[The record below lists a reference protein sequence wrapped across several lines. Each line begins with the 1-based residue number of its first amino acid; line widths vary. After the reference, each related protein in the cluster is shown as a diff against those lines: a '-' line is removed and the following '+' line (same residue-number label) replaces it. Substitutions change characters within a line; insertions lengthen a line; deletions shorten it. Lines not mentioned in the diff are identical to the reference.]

1 MTDAPPPVAVRTT
14 ARLVL
19 LLAAVTALTAE
30 LVRASGPLL
39 DRAFTSGV
47 VLAGV
52 TAVGTYAAAGL
63 LLGLLCLRRGVS
75 GSPLLTGTVALVVLR
90 LAVQGTDGNLRL
102 VLGLLSVALSL
113 AVLVLTAALAARS
126 SGRVVVAGVAGG
138 LAVAA
143 GLDLVWTTWEPVWR
157 PGAWA
162 WVPVVL
168 LGVVAVLLAAGLRG
182 LPPAPSVRGLWLVGP
197 YLGLAVM
204 TVANPAF
211 LASQTGLPLWTAGP
225 LLLVPTAVVAVLLVL
240 PVVRTPRAPT
250 WTDGLLVLVLGGAA
264 AGVFFG
270 ATWPG
275 DLGAGRTVLVVVCLL
290 LLATGAPLTLAR
302 ALTRPAH
309 EQRPSRLA
317 CAAACAGLGVILPL
331 LVYQLDYD
339 VPLGVPNALVPVL
352 VAVLLALMAARAR
365 HLARTAAA
373 DDLVVSTS
381 GAPLRAQLTLAVVC
395 TALLVVGTVAVLP
408 PTSQS
413 SVDASAAP
421 GTGAAPEVRLLDWNL
436 HYGVSAD
443 PGVELDEIVDVVRT
457 SGAEV
462 VTLQEV
468 SRGWVMGGGADMA
481 TYLEQQLGMHAVFV
495 PAADRQFGNMVLWDD
510 ALGAGTDVVK
520 TALPYGAGPQRRSAT
535 SVTLDVDGAP
545 LRVTSVHLQH
555 RMGNIDT
562 RLDQIATLL
571 AAQPTSGA
579 QVVAGDLNAEPGWP
593 EVALLESSG
602 LTSAVD
608 SAGDP
613 DVHTYP
619 SDAPTSRID
628 WVFGTGVTFSDVEV
642 LDARQS
648 DHRPVLATITL
659 D

>member
-1 MTDAPPPVAVRTT
+1 MTDVPSPVAVRTT

-19 LLAAVTALTAE
+19 LLAAVAALTSE
-30 LVRASGPLL
+30 LVSTSGPML

-47 VLAGV
+47 VLAGA
-52 TAVGTYAAAGL
+52 TALGTYAAAGV

-75 GSPLLTGTVALVVLR
+75 GPPLLVGTVALVVLR
-90 LAVQGTDGNLRL
+90 LGVQGTDGDLRL

-113 AVLVLTAALAARS
+113 AVLVLTAALLARS
-126 SGRVVVAGVAGG
+126 SGRAVVAGVAGG
-138 LAVAA
+138 LSVAA
-143 GLDLVWTTWEPVWR
+143 GLDLAWSTWAPVWR
-157 PGAWA
+157 SGAWA
-162 WVPVVL
+162 WVPVTM
-168 LGVVAVLLAAGLRG
+168 LGIVTVLLAAGLRH
-182 LPPAPSVRGLWLVGP
+182 LPPAPAVRGLWLVGP
-197 YLGLAVM
+197 YVGLAVM
-204 TVANPAF
+204 TISNPAF
-211 LASQTGLPLWTAGP
+211 VSSQTGLPLWTAGP
-225 LLLVPTAVVAVLLVL
+225 LTLVPTVIVAILLVL
-240 PVVRTPRAPT
+240 PVVRTPRTPT

-275 DLGAGRTVLVVVCLL
+275 ALTPWQTLLVVSCLV

-309 EQRPSRLA
+309 EQRPLRLA
-317 CAAACAGLGVILPL
+317 GAAACAGLGVIVPL

-365 HLARTAAA
+365 HLARTAAD

-381 GAPLRAQLTLAVVC
+381 GAPLRSQLTLATVC
-395 TALLVVGTVAVLP
+395 SALLVVGTVAVLP
-408 PTSQS
+408 PTTQRSTTH
-413 SVDASAAP
+413 ASA
-421 GTGAAPEVRLLDWNL
+421 TTEVRLLDWNL
-436 HYGVSAD
+436 HYGVSAEPAVD
-443 PGVELDEIVDVVRT
+443 LDEIVEVVRA
-457 SGAEV
+457 SGAQV

-468 SRGWVMGGGADMA
+468 SRGWLMGGGADMA
-481 TYLEQQLGMHAVFV
+481 TYLGQQLGMRSVFV

-510 ALGAGTDVVK
+510 ALGEGTDVVT

-535 SVTLDVDGAP
+535 SVTLDVAGTP

-571 AAQPTSGA
+571 DAQPASGA

-593 EVALLESSG
+593 EVALLASAG
-602 LTSAVD
+602 LVSAVD
-608 SAGDP
+608 EAGDP
-613 DVHTYP
+613 DLRTFP
-619 SDAPTSRID
+619 SDMPTSRID
-628 WVFGTGVTFSDVEV
+628 WVFGSGVTFSEVEV
-642 LDARQS
+642 LDVRAS
-648 DHRPVLATITL
+648 DHRPVLTTVAPDRTR
-659 D
+659 